1 MLVSSLLT
9 SLGINLGLCIL
20 FFMLYS
26 ILKKQPGNFEVYAP
40 RLLAEGKSKRISHF
54 NLERLLPSPGW
65 VRRAWQP
72 SEEELLSSSGLDTV
86 VFMRI
91 FIFSFRVFLVAGILG
106 IFVLLPVNCVGDQL
120 KSIDFSDFSNNSLD
134 LFTISNVKNGSKW
147 LWLHFC
153 SVYIVTVWVCYLLYY
168 EYKYISLKRIAYFY
182 SSKPQPHQF
191 TILVHS
197 IPVSA
202 GSSVG
207 DTVENFFT
215 EYYPSTYLSNVV
227 VRRTNRLR
235 GLINDA
241 KKLYKKLDRLQS
253 EPNQPKLKRGCCFG
267 LFGQKVDLVD
277 QYEKKLEDLEENVRL
292 EQSEVSLAEEDVRAA
307 FVSFK
312 SRYDAAIAFHL
323 QQSIDPT
330 QWVAEQAP
338 EPHDV
343 YWPFFSSSFMR
354 RWISKLLVIV
364 AFILLTILFL
374 IPVVIVQG
382 LTNLNQLETWLPFL
396 KSILTI
402 TIVSEVI
409 TGYLPSLI
417 LQLFLKAVPPIMEF
431 FSSIQGYM
439 ALSDIEKSACNK
451 VLWFTIWNVFFANVL
466 SGSALY
472 LINIILDPKNIP
484 AKLAVAVPA
493 QASFFI
499 AYVVTSGWTGVS
511 SELFRVIPFICSLIR
526 KPFVTSED
534 DDIEVPS
541 IPYHKEIPKILF
553 FGLLGITYFFLA
565 PLILPF
571 LLVYLCLGYIIFRN
585 QFLNVYAPKYETAGK
600 FWPIVHNSMIF
611 SLVLMHAIAIGIF
624 TVKKLSIA
632 STLIFPLPVLTL
644 LFNEYCR
651 KRFLPIF
658 IAYSAESLIKRDR
671 QDQNEP
677 SMDEFFHELVTA
689 YQDPAL
695 APIQYSSN
703 RDSLTSPLISSEV

>member
-40 RLLAEGKSKRISHF
+40 RLLAEGKSKKISHF

-267 LFGQKVDLVD
+267 LFGEKVDLVD
-277 QYEKKLEDLEENVRL
+277 QYEKKLEGLEENVRL
-292 EQSEVSLAEEDVRAA
+292 EQSEVSLAGEDVRAA

-396 KSILTI
+396 KSILTL

-511 SELFRVIPFICSLIR
+511 SELFRVIPFIYSLIR
-526 KPFVTSED
+526 KPFVKSED